1 MSEIPEAVCAALVEH
16 CLAALPNE
24 ACGYLVGDPET
35 GRVDRFVPI
44 TNAAASPT
52 RFRFDPHE
60 QLAAEQA
67 IDEAGEQ
74 VIGIAHSHPTGE
86 PVPSAVDVAD
96 ASRFDPF
103 GTLLHVLVSPE
114 RGEVRGYRIVD
125 GETRPVD

>member
-1 MSEIPEAVCAALVEH
+1 MSEIPEPVRTALVEH
-16 CLAALPNE
+16 CRAALPNE
-24 ACGYLVGDPET
+24 ACGYLVGDPAT

-52 RFRFDPHE
+52 RFRFEPHE

-74 VIGIAHSHPTGE
+74 VVGIAHSHPTGE
-86 PVPSAVDVAD
+86 PSLSAVDVAD
-96 ASRFDPF
+96 ASQFDPF

-114 RGEVRGYRIVD
+114 RGDVRAYRIVD
-125 GETRPVD
+125 GEIRPAD

>member
-1 MSEIPEAVCAALVEH
+1 MSEISEAVRTALIEH
-16 CLAALPNE
+16 CVAALPNE
-24 ACGYLVGDPET
+24 ACGYLVGDPAV

-52 RFRFDPHE
+52 RFRFEPHE
-60 QLAAEQA
+60 QLAAERT

-74 VIGIAHSHPTGE
+74 VVGIAHSHPTGE

-96 ASRFDPF
+96 AAQFDPF

-114 RGEVRGYRIVD
+114 RGEVCTYRIVD
-125 GETRPVD
+125 REIRPVD